1 MFYMNIR
8 HNVKKDSSS
17 KNTFHYLTRTAHF
30 AEQKADEELE
40 FVRSGNMPSW
50 AVDAPASFWH
60 SADRYEI
67 ARGRTSSTLTVALPK
82 ELSKQQR
89 KELVEAFI
97 QEFAD
102 QYQFPYTAAV
112 HNHPSELTG
121 EDQPHLHLMYSERS
135 LADGIERPPEQFF
148 KQYRPKNPT
157 KGGAQ
162 KLTAD
167 ALGFGRDQVKAFR
180 EKTEQLINQAL
191 ERHAPMKTVILEGM
205 EIVVPN
211 RVSHLSNQEFNQ
223 KYGTQLQDVP
233 QIHRWKLK
241 SADPMIQLEVE
252 AQKHT
257 IQQIRQFNKLQIYQ
271 KEYNQALEQR
281 KNQDLDRDDG
291 YTPSWF

>member
-1 MFYMNIR
+1 
-8 HNVKKDSSS
+8 
-17 KNTFHYLTRTAHF
+17 
-30 AEQKADEELE
+30 
-40 FVRSGNMPSW
+40 
-50 AVDAPASFWH
+50 
-60 SADRYEI
+60 
-67 ARGRTSSTLTVALPK
+67 VALPK

-191 ERHAPMKTVILEGM
+191 EMHAPMKTVILEGM

-233 QIHRWKLK
+233 QIYRWKLK

-252 AQKHT
+252 AQKQT

-271 KEYNQALEQR
+271 KEYNQALAQR
-281 KNQDLDRDDG
+281 KNQDLDRDDS

>member
-1 MFYMNIR
+1 MGLND
-8 HNVKKDSSS
+8 HQSS
-17 KNTFHYLTRTAHF
+17 FL
-30 AEQKADEELE
+30 
-40 FVRSGNMPSW
+40 
-50 AVDAPASFWH
+50 
-60 SADRYEI
+60 
-67 ARGRTSSTLTVALPK
+67 SSIV
-82 ELSKQQR
+82 QR
-89 KELVEAFI
+89 I
-97 QEFAD
+97 
-102 QYQFPYTAAV
+102 P
-112 HNHPSELTG
+112 
-121 EDQPHLHLMYSERS
+121 
-135 LADGIERPPEQFF
+135 
-148 KQYRPKNPT
+148 

-191 ERHAPMKTVILEGM
+191 EMHAPMKTVILEGM

-233 QIHRWKLK
+233 QIYRWKLK

-252 AQKHT
+252 AQKQT

>member
-1 MFYMNIR
+1 
-8 HNVKKDSSS
+8 
-17 KNTFHYLTRTAHF
+17 
-30 AEQKADEELE
+30 
-40 FVRSGNMPSW
+40 
-50 AVDAPASFWH
+50 
-60 SADRYEI
+60 
-67 ARGRTSSTLTVALPK
+67 
-82 ELSKQQR
+82 
-89 KELVEAFI
+89 
-97 QEFAD
+97 
-102 QYQFPYTAAV
+102 V

-135 LADGIERPPEQFF
+135 LADGIERPPEQFLSSIV
-148 KQYRPKNPT
+148 QRIPPS
-157 KGGAQ
+157 GAQ

-191 ERHAPMKTVILEGM
+191 EMHAPMKTVILEGM

-233 QIHRWKLK
+233 QIYRWKLK

-252 AQKHT
+252 AQKQT

-271 KEYNQALEQR
+271 KEYNQALAQR
-281 KNQDLDRDDG
+281 KNQDLDRDDS